1 MKNRL
6 LAILAVSL
14 LAGPMAANATALLG
28 SWEGNW
34 SGNGIA
40 ADFGLTF
47 NSENPDGTFTGYFDW
62 SCTAGMTCYGREFF
76 SGKLDG
82 DNLAFAT
89 TGFDPGYLNLAP
101 GKYTGSLLNAWT
113 LSGTDNANGS
123 WRATSVPEPGT
134 LALLGLGLVGLG
146 LGRRR
151 KHA

>member
-28 SWEGNW
+28 SWEGSW
-34 SGNGIA
+34 SGSGIA
-40 ADFGLTF
+40 ANFGLTF
-47 NSENPDGTFTGYFDW
+47 ASENPDGTFSGYFDW
-62 SCTAGMTCYGREFF
+62 TCTAGVTCYGREFF
-76 SGKLDG
+76 SGTLTG
-82 DNLAFAT
+82 DTLAFAT
-89 TGFDPGYLNLAP
+89 TGFDPGYLNLGAAS
-101 GKYTGSLLNAWT
+101 YTASLLNAWT
-113 LSGTDNANGS
+113 LSGTDSTSGS

-134 LALLGLGLVGLG
+134 LSLLGLGLVGLG